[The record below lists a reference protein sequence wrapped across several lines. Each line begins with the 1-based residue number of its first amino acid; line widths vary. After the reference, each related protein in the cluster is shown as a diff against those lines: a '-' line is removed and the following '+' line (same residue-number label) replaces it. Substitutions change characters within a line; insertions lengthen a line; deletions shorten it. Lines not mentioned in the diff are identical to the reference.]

1 MDNINRVNVYKHE
14 SECIDFIYKERIMKL
29 FLTSSIEGSYKENGR
44 RIPCALTNA
53 NHFLDHLKEYWITNS
68 KCLLISFDSDKEEMN
83 NSFKTVF
90 TEWASHIG
98 GHLFTR

>member
-14 SECIDFIYKERIMKL
+14 SECIDFV
-29 FLTSSIEGSYKENGR
+29 YKENGR

-68 KCLLISFDSDKEEMN
+68 KCLLISFDSDKKEMN